1 MPCFANS
8 LIFWNQN
15 TKGKLI
21 RTSHF
26 MKEDLKVYNDALQLV
41 GNTPLIKL
49 NRITKDLTGDFYAKV
64 EAFNP
69 GHSTKDRI
77 ALYIIE
83 EAERKG
89 ILKPGDT
96 IIETTSGNTGFS
108 IAMVSVIKGYEC
120 ILAVSSKSSADK
132 IDMLKS
138 LGAKVYVCP
147 AHVSADD
154 PRSYY
159 EVAKRLHQEI
169 KGSVYINQYFNELNI
184 DAHYN
189 TTGPEIWK
197 QTEGEITHL
206 VACSGTGGTISGT
219 ARFLKEQNPD
229 IQIIGIDAYGSV
241 LKKYHETREFDEN
254 EIYPYRIEGL
264 GKNLIPTAT
273 DFDVIDRF
281 VKVSD
286 EESAHTARMISK
298 TEGLFVG
305 YTSGAAFQGVKQL
318 AEEEIFDAN
327 SKVVIIFPDHGSR
340 YMSKI
345 YSDDWMQEQGFSD
358 SENLVDAEKIQYIK

>member
-1 MPCFANS
+1 MEHKINAFNNVLE
-8 LIFWNQN
+8 LI
-15 TKGKLI
+15 
-21 RTSHF
+21 
-26 MKEDLKVYNDALQLV
+26 

-49 NRITKDLTGDFYAKV
+49 SKITEYLTGNFYAKV

-108 IAMVSVIKGYEC
+108 LAMVSIVKGYDC
-120 ILAVSSKSSADK
+120 ILAVSSKSSKDK
-132 IDMLKS
+132 IDMLRS
-138 LGAKVYVCP
+138 MGAKVYVCP
-147 AHVSADD
+147 ANVSADD

-159 EVAKRLHQEI
+159 QVAKRMHEEM
-169 KGSVYINQYFNELNI
+169 KGSVYINQYFNDLNI
-184 DAHYN
+184 EAHYK

-197 QTEGEITHL
+197 QTNGHITHL
-206 VACSGTGGTISGT
+206 IACSGTGGTISGT
-219 ARFLKEQNPD
+219 SRFLKEMNPN
-229 IQIIGIDAYGSV
+229 IKVIGVDAYGSV
-241 LKKYHETREFDEN
+241 LKKYHETKEFDPE

-273 DFDVIDRF
+273 DFDIIDKF
-281 VKVSD
+281 IKVTD
-286 EESAHTARMISK
+286 EESAHTAREISK

-305 YTSGAAFQGVKQL
+305 YTSGAVMQAIKQL
-318 AEEEIFDAN
+318 ADEGEFDEN
-327 SKVVIIFPDHGSR
+327 SNVIAIFPDHGSR
-340 YMSKI
+340 YMSKV
-345 YSDDWMQEQGFSD
+345 YSDEWMSEQGF
-358 SENLVDAEKIQYIK
+358 

>member
-1 MPCFANS
+1 MEQKIKAYENVLE
-8 LIFWNQN
+8 LI
-15 TKGKLI
+15 
-21 RTSHF
+21 
-26 MKEDLKVYNDALQLV
+26 

-49 NRITKDLTGDFYAKV
+49 NRITDKCRGEFYAKV

-83 EAERKG
+83 QAEEKG

-108 IAMVSVIKGYEC
+108 IAMVSIIKGYDC
-120 ILAVSSKSSADK
+120 VLAVSSKSSKDK
-132 IDMLKS
+132 IDMLRS

-154 PRSYY
+154 SRSYY
-159 EVAKRLHQEI
+159 QVAKRLHEEI
-169 KGSVYINQYFNELNI
+169 KGSIYINQYFNELNI

-189 TTGPEIWK
+189 TTGPEIWE
-197 QTEGEITHL
+197 QTGGQLTHFI
-206 VACSGTGGTISGT
+206 ACSGTGGTISGT
-219 ARFLKEQNPD
+219 ARYLKEKNPN
-229 IQIIGIDAYGSV
+229 IKIIGVDAYGSV
-241 LKKYHETREFDEN
+241 LKKYHETREFDGD

-273 DFDVIDRF
+273 DFDVIDEF
-281 VKVSD
+281 IKVTD
-286 EESAHTARMISK
+286 EESAHTAREISK
-298 TEGLFVG
+298 TEGIFVG
-305 YTSGAAFQGVKQL
+305 YTSGAVMQAIKQL
-318 AEEEIFDAN
+318 SEMGEFDEN
-327 SKVVIIFPDHGSR
+327 SKVITIFPDHGSR

-345 YSDDWMQEQGFSD
+345 YSDDWMNDQGFFD
-358 SENLVDAEKIQYIK
+358 SINSEEERKIEYIR

>member
-1 MPCFANS
+1 
-8 LIFWNQN
+8 
-15 TKGKLI
+15 
-21 RTSHF
+21 
-26 MKEDLKVYNDALQLV
+26 MKENIQVFDNVLQLI
-41 GNTPLIKL
+41 GKTPLIKL
-49 NRITKDLTGDFYAKV
+49 NKMTADFDGEFYAKV
-64 EAFNP
+64 EGFNP
-69 GHSTKDRI
+69 GHSSKDRI
-77 ALYIIE
+77 AIHIIE
-83 EAERKG
+83 EAEKQG

-108 IAMVSVIKGYEC
+108 IAMVSIIKGYDC

-138 LGAKVYVCP
+138 MGAKVYVCP
-147 AHVSADD
+147 AHVKADD

-159 EVAKRLHQEI
+159 QVAKRIHSET
-169 KGSVYINQYFNELNI
+169 KGSIYINQYFNQLNI

-189 TTGPEIWK
+189 STGPEIWT

-219 ARFLKEQNPD
+219 AKFLKEKNPN
-229 IQIIGIDAYGSV
+229 IKIIGVDAYGSV
-241 LKKYHETREFDEN
+241 LKKYHETKEFDDK

-273 DFDVIDRF
+273 DFNLIDKF
-281 VKVSD
+281 VKVTD
-286 EESAHTARMISK
+286 EESAHTAREISR

-305 YTSGAAFQGVKQL
+305 YTSGAAMQAMKQL
-318 AEEEIFDAN
+318 NDEGEFKITD
-327 SKVVIIFPDHGSR
+327 KVVVIFPDHGSR

-345 YSDDWMQEQGFSD
+345 YSDKWMEEQGFMDNKST
-358 SENLVDAEKIQYIK
+358 SAIETIEYIK